1 MVLDMKLELPL
12 ITFVSI
18 ATGRYLAFW
27 ENQFNSAKH
36 YLDKSARIEFVILTD
51 QIEELKNA
59 SKELLRGTNWK
70 LQIGHVPHQEWPFPT
85 LYKFKHIISNW
96 NLLNGE
102 AIWHLDADMVFSDR
116 DVHISLLKL
125 SQENEMVFVSHPGY
139 FRSKGASKLCLYLNW
154 PPLLLKDLKC
164 LIKERGL
171 GTWEKNR
178 LSLAFVESHKR
189 LNYVCG
195 GSWGGKRQAF
205 LEFLNELSNR
215 VNSDLYSGVMARYHD
230 ESHINWFRV
239 NYRCKV
245 LDPSYCYEESYPHL
259 NGLQKKII
267 AVDKSEFSNWE
278 R

>member
-27 ENQFNSAKH
+27 KNQFNSAKH
-36 YLDKSARIEFVILTD
+36 YLDKSARIEFVLLTD
-51 QIEELKNA
+51 QIEELENA
-59 SKELLRGTNWK
+59 SEELLRGTNWK
-70 LQIGHVPHQEWPFPT
+70 LQIGYVPHQEWPFPT

-125 SQENEMVFVSHPGY
+125 LQENEMVFVSHPGY

-164 LIKERGL
+164 LVKERGL

-178 LSLAFVESHKR
+178 SSLAFVESHKR
-189 LNYVCG
+189 VNYVCG
-195 GSWGGKRQAF
+195 GSWGGKRQTF

-215 VNSDLYSGVMARYHD
+215 VNSDFYSSIIARYHD

-239 NYRCKV
+239 NYACKV